1 MYSSLLVLIRACI
14 DSCNKKVFKMINM
27 FNQVLKLTS
36 KVFFFLAGSDELVN
50 EIVPSS
56 SPCEVMM
63 KCCNKNNLLKFCED
77 KIPTSEPQTSRSQ
90 SLQSVGNND

>member
-1 MYSSLLVLIRACI
+1 M
-14 DSCNKKVFKMINM
+14 NNM

-36 KVFFFLAGSDELVN
+36 RVIFIFLFFIFAGSDELVN

-63 KCCNKNNLLKFCED
+63 KYCNKKSLLKSC
-77 KIPTSEPQTSRSQ
+77 
-90 SLQSVGNND
+90 